1 MNNRLLPQFDLD
13 NEAAYQQ
20 WREQKLQDYPTA
32 IEQLIV
38 EVKDPTKL
46 SDAEREAMLQR
57 ILKSNMVV
65 FAGPTGD
72 DPDKTI
78 PRQLGAQFGLQSL
91 DNNTGAD
98 DDGITSLE
106 VKNDEWHK
114 HYIPYTDR
122 QIHWHTDGYYND
134 LTRQIFGLQ
143 LHCVR
148 AAAEGG
154 KSSLM
159 DHEIA
164 YILLRDRDPA
174 LVEAL
179 MREDA
184 MTIPENRADD
194 KVDRPERP
202 GPVFMAG
209 PGGALHMR
217 YTARKRNIAWSK
229 DALTQRAV
237 GTLNEILCS
246 ESPYIYRAI
255 LQPGQGLISN
265 NVLHDR
271 SGFNDAPET
280 PRLLYRLRYFDRVV
294 AA

>member
-209 PGGALHMR
+209 ARWCIAYALYGAQ
-217 YTARKRNIAWSK
+217 A
-229 DALTQRAV
+229 Q
-237 GTLNEILCS
+237 
-246 ESPYIYRAI
+246 
-255 LQPGQGLISN
+255 
-265 NVLHDR
+265 
-271 SGFNDAPET
+271 
-280 PRLLYRLRYFDRVV
+280 YRLEQGCTHAAGGGYAKRDSLFRITIYLSRYPATRPGPD
-294 AA
+294 